1 MDKGKRHPAA
11 IDPSKLIAYTH
22 KQSHLPQLDS
32 MLPARLVMSGKSQ
45 SGKGGLLQQLILH
58 HFRGAFERYYIWS
71 PTCFTDVSTWG
82 PVREYIK
89 NETSQNMEKEPAFFD
104 TFDEAKLESL
114 IKRHS
119 DVVKKQKDAAQGK
132 SVRLFGCLHIFDDM
146 ADDSSVMKRS
156 SNSILN
162 RLYLSGRHHGIST
175 WCSVQKLSL
184 VSVPIRVNA
193 TGAMLFKCT
202 QHEFD
207 SIDRDYRPSSIDKQ
221 TFWDIFEEATSE
233 PYSFLFIRLN
243 AKRLEDMFM
252 KRFEE
257 HFSFLE

>member
-1 MDKGKRHPAA
+1 MDKGKRNPAA

-22 KQSHLPQLDS
+22 KQSHLLQLDS
-32 MLPARLVMSGKSQ
+32 MLPARLVLSGKSQ

-58 HFRGAFERYYIWS
+58 HFRGCFERIYVFS
-71 PTCFTDVSTWG
+71 PTCWTDVSTWG

-89 NETSQNMEKEPAFFD
+89 NETSQKMEKEPAFFD
-104 TFDEAKLESL
+104 TFDEAKIESL

-132 SVRLFGCLHIFDDM
+132 SARLFGCLFIFDDL
-146 ADDSSVMKRS
+146 ADDSRAMKRS
-156 SNSILN
+156 SILD
-162 RLYLSGRHHGIST
+162 RLYISGRHFGIST

-193 TGAMLFKCT
+193 TGAMLFRCT
-202 QHEFD
+202 KYEFD
-207 SIDRDYRPSSIDKQ
+207 SIDRDYRPSSLDKQ
-221 TFWDIFEEATSE
+221 TFRDVFEEATAE
-233 PYSFLFIRLN
+233 PFSFLFIRLN
-243 AKRLEDMFM
+243 ARSLEDMFM

-257 HFSFLE
+257 HFTFE